1 MFSSCKSGITLFVL
15 RLKSCPSSLKN
26 FRTFVLAWFPIF
38 CKIIVNVK
46 VDFELQLFNPR
57 GSNHSIDAFHSR
69 LHKGWT
75 LIIIGDDWRSQPQRI
90 FLKRGNIFCTFVS
103 SPTFCLNCQIFQ
115 HICHWKT
122 TGLHKFKY
130 LSFVLLQLQ
139 WTFLIPKAALLIW

>member
-1 MFSSCKSGITLFVL
+1 MGPKRKCIHGFSGQKKIHYCSTLQKCFYSWWNSPVQNSSSTKVIVAYKMFCSINIETCFLRANPELFFLYLL

-69 LHKGWT
+69 FHKGWT
-75 LIIIGDDWRSQPQRI
+75 LIIIGDDW
-90 FLKRGNIFCTFVS
+90 
-103 SPTFCLNCQIFQ
+103 
-115 HICHWKT
+115 
-122 TGLHKFKY
+122 
-130 LSFVLLQLQ
+130 SF
-139 WTFLIPKAALLIW
+139 